1 MANKIVGK
9 YYLKNTAA
17 GSYAD
22 VTTLFNGVNILSVE
36 GINARGKALNV
47 YVEQWVTG
55 ETDFTIASE
64 NGVIARANVD
74 ISVTFVVSP
83 RYASSA
89 IDPQTVYDSFV
100 NYMTNSDVWIKTM
113 YENKSVHCVAVDK
126 FEPQKVKLQR
136 GNNSYIFG
144 KITLKT
150 LSKPTTNT

>member
-9 YYLKNTAA
+9 YLLKNTSA

-22 VTTLFNGVNILSVE
+22 VTTLFNGVNILAVD
-36 GINARGKALNV
+36 GTDAKGKALNV

-64 NGVIARANVD
+64 NGVIARENVD
-74 ISVTFVVSP
+74 ISVTFIVSP

-100 NYMTNSDVWIKTM
+100 NYMTNTDVWIKTM
-113 YENKSVHCVAVDK
+113 YTGKEVHCVATEK
-126 FEPQKVKLQR
+126 FEPQKVKLKR

-144 KITLKT
+144 KITLKA
-150 LSKPTTNT
+150 LSNQTTTS